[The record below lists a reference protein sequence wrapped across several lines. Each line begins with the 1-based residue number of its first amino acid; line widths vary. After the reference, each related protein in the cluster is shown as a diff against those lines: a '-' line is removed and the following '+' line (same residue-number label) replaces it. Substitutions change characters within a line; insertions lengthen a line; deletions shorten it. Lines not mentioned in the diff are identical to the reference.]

1 MKKERAP
8 FKLRSGNKPSM
19 AKLSGVSPM
28 KIDPIPAAQDKT
40 RVDQTN
46 IIATKDKNRRNYK
59 GKSQPPPGPTRDMLQ
74 KEDLGLHKMSEKER
88 NRVLDRIND
97 RTLEVRWNEER
108 GKYEFRN
115 FPLR

>member
-1 MKKERAP
+1 MKKNSA
-8 FKLRSGNKPSM
+8 FKLKSGNKPSM

-40 RVDQTN
+40 RVDQAN

-59 GKSQPPPGPTRDMLQ
+59 GKSEPPKGPTRDMLQ
-74 KEDLGLHKMSEKER
+74 KEDLGLHKMSKKER

-97 RTLEVRWNEER
+97 KTLEVRWNR
-108 GKYEFRN
+108 KKGKYEFRN